1 MTRARLKENIREKLK
16 NFIILSKHLAAKN
29 PILAKAMIVTLRLL
43 PGLQSRLDR
52 IGKPLHR
59 IPTITKQEQLSPNAN
74 AIYEELRQNIN
85 ARKGT
90 RQ

>member
-1 MTRARLKENIREKLK
+1 MTRARLKENIREKLT

-29 PILAKAMIVTLRLL
+29 PILAKAMIATLRLL